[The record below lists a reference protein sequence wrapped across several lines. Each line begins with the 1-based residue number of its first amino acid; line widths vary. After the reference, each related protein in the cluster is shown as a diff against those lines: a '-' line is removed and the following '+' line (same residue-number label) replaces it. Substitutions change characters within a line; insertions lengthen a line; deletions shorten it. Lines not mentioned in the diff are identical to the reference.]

1 MELRDVNSDGY
12 DDLISRTDER
22 LDVFI
27 ADEIGDA
34 YFSSGASYSID
45 IAEIEERLGDF
56 DIDNLDFS
64 NLTGVLALTH
74 EEVLDDVD
82 GDGIEDLLLREGGK
96 VSLFGGTYTGMN
108 SEQPRQV
115 LR

>member
-1 MELRDVNSDGY
+1 MKLAM
-12 DDLISRTDER
+12 LISPVVLLTP
-22 LDVFI
+22 F
-27 ADEIGDA
+27 
-34 YFSSGASYSID
+34 D

-96 VSLFGGTYTGMN
+96 VSLFGGLT
-108 SEQPRQV
+108 PA
-115 LR
+115 